1 MRVTKCL
8 VWNSWR
14 DQYFSFQVLAQNW
27 KGKLKYASK
36 MTQVDRIGYR
46 LPPSGGD
53 SLMGKKIQWFSER
66 QKDEEISECSS
77 EIFRGFESQLH
88 LFLLFFF
95 PLIVFFLFLYFLEFL
110 FLFFLIFWDICS
122 SVFKYHFRFRLNLL
136 LAPYFQFGSCCFSF
150 EEIWSTGVM
159 LLFKKFKKL
168 MKKNIWLQVCWIKW
182 DPSVKWDPKV
192 EGGNGI
198 WREVTWSDVIW

>member
-1 MRVTKCL
+1 MHLKWHRWTELDTGCRHPELIRSWAKNSMVFQKAEGQGNFWMRQ
-8 VWNSWR
+8 WN
-14 DQYFSFQVLAQNW
+14 FQKV
-27 KGKLKYASK
+27 
-36 MTQVDRIGYR
+36 RI
-46 LPPSGGD
+46 STA
-53 SLMGKKIQWFSER
+53 
-66 QKDEEISECSS
+66 
-77 EIFRGFESQLH
+77 
-88 LFLLFFF
+88 LFFF
-95 PLIVFFLFLYFLEFL
+95 LIDFFLFLYFLEFL
-110 FLFFLIFWDICS
+110 FLFFFILWDICS

-192 EGGNGI
+192 EGDTGI
-198 WREVTWSDVIW
+198 WREVTWSDVIC